1 MQERTLV
8 LILGA
13 VAFSVVGQLFLK
25 SGAQHLAG
33 LGRLDFLLAAAR
45 DVHVLSGLAALT
57 ASTLC
62 WLYVLRV
69 APLSRAYGLT
79 SLTYVLVPL
88 ARAKSMPAF
97 MSCDRAHFESYGPF
111 EESWAILEEWP
122 LTGAAYQYHHERF
135 LYDRSLTARTS
146 SRRMEL
152 QPFGYL
158 RTFLKWVSVVLFPWA
173 RTSLVDRIRHKTG
186 NR

>member
-1 MQERTLV
+1 MQGKTMV

-33 LGRLDFLLAAAR
+33 LGRLEFLLAVAR
-45 DVHVLSGLAALT
+45 DMRVLSGLAAWA

-79 SLTYVLVPL
+79 SLTYVLIPL
-88 ARAKSMPAF
+88 ASVYVF
-97 MSCDRAHFESYGPF
+97 GE
-111 EESWAILEEWP
+111 
-122 LTGAAYQYHHERF
+122 QV
-135 LYDRSLTARTS
+135 
-146 SRRMEL
+146 RRLHAVGM
-152 QPFGYL
+152 
-158 RTFLKWVSVVLFPWA
+158 VLIIIGVA
-173 RTSLVDRIRHKTG
+173 CLLSGD
-186 NR
+186 

>member
-1 MQERTLV
+1 MTQERTMV

-33 LGRLDFLLAAAR
+33 LGRLEFLLAAAR
-45 DVHVLSGLAALT
+45 DMHVLSGLVAWT

-79 SLTYVLVPL
+79 SLTYVLIPL
-88 ARAKSMPAF
+88 ASVYLF
-97 MSCDRAHFESYGPF
+97 GE
-111 EESWAILEEWP
+111 
-122 LTGAAYQYHHERF
+122 QV
-135 LYDRSLTARTS
+135 
-146 SRRMEL
+146 RRL
-152 QPFGYL
+152 HGVG
-158 RTFLKWVSVVLFPWA
+158 TVLIIMGVA
-173 RTSLVDRIRHKTG
+173 CLLSGD
-186 NR
+186 